1 MASRL
6 YRAHLCK
13 RGSFSVSRTSSRFH
27 SFRYNAQK
35 PISQKSHCFTAKTCK
50 YEAYFAGKGALECE
64 EIQPEKSSKKELRD
78 RGSRTKDYVFLYFGF
93 GRVPE
98 ESFSTYRRQFYLGFG
113 RVVLGVRMQTG
124 IFINEGGFFLVEE
137 LFIFDKLGLAK
148 RRKSVSPRWNFGYTP
163 SYVKLNLD
171 G

>member
-1 MASRL
+1 MKLWIYALVCKVEFGRL
-6 YRAHLCK
+6 ALYTVVL
-13 RGSFSVSRTSSRFH
+13 
-27 SFRYNAQK
+27 AQR
-35 PISQKSHCFTAKTCK
+35 PP
-50 YEAYFAGKGALECE
+50 LPPECE

-148 RRKSVSPRWNFGYTP
+148 RRKSVSPRWNFI
-163 SYVKLNLD
+163 NIW
-171 G
+171 